1 MSGNDHFSIIGG
13 QIAPQPWMQM
23 RHLKSAETPSVSKS
37 YDTSGGGDKNDLVHT
52 LVASWTNNTPMAQ
65 YVYGLVTRE
74 GAQVTLQAR
83 SRGYLLSLHG
93 RDVTATPALP
103 SSWDMAEVSK
113 FGIGGDI
120 GKSGVLALGTGF
132 GVSEIRQNSAS
143 VPLMPH
149 WSGWSIVQPG
159 ETFHGRVEVWFRTD
173 FWENTTIDGGDQNTE
188 SGFISGGTRLD
199 LYATPTVGT
208 PPAFTVPTVVGAE
221 HSINNT
227 FHTDVDVPAGTTL
240 GDMLIAVVSNQF
252 GLMSDLVPEQTGWTQ
267 VHGRDGGWEDA
278 HMKVWVR
285 PATASEPTS
294 YTFGNGLL
302 AESIAHLITVRGANH
317 NTEEGWQFASSVR
330 KYWWERYDGH
340 ICPSIDRSGQLLLC
354 VSYIPHNPLQDDL
367 TQTVPVGMTE
377 LSNVDGDASCS
388 AVAALSSPP
397 RPTGERTFV
406 ASEEPSWA
414 GRSITLS
421 ILIPGTIQ

>member
-1 MSGNDHFSIIGG
+1 MSDHFSIIEGA
-13 QIAPQPWMQM
+13 IAPQPWMQM
-23 RHLKSAETPSVSKS
+23 RHLKSVETPSVSKS
-37 YDTSGGGDKNDLVHT
+37 YNTSGGGNKNDAVHAV
-52 LVASWTNNTPMAQ
+52 VASWTNNTPIPQ

-93 RDVTATPALP
+93 RDITAAPALP

-120 GKSGVLALGTGF
+120 GKGGILALGTGF

-159 ETFHGRVEVWFRTD
+159 QTFHGRVEIRFRTD
-173 FWENTTIDGGDQNTE
+173 FWENTSIDGGDQNTE

-199 LYATPTVGT
+199 LYATPSVGNT
-208 PPAFTVPTVVGAE
+208 PTLAIPTVVGVE
-221 HSINNT
+221 HSVNNT
-227 FHTDVDVPAGTTL
+227 FHTDVDVPTGTTL
-240 GDMLIAVVSNQF
+240 GDTIIAVVSNQF
-252 GLMSDLVPEQTGWTQ
+252 GLISDIKPEQTGWTQ
-267 VHGRDGGWEDA
+267 VHARDGGWEDA
-278 HMKVWVR
+278 HMKVYVR
-285 PATASEPTS
+285 AAKATEPTS

-302 AESIAHLITVRGANH
+302 AESIAHLITIRGANPALD
-317 NTEEGWQFASSVR
+317 EGWQFASSLR
-330 KYWWERYDGH
+330 KRWWERYDGH

-354 VSYIPHNPLQDDL
+354 ISYIPHNVAQTTLA
-367 TQTVPVGMTE
+367 QTVPAGMVQ
-377 LSNVDGDASCS
+377 LANVDGNLSNS
-388 AVAALSSPP
+388 AVAALPSPP
-397 RPTGERTFV
+397 RPTGERTF
-406 ASEEPSWA
+406 ASSEEPSWA

-421 ILIPGTIQ
+421 ILVPGQIQ